1 MKIPTIEEKSRTKT
15 SNIIMLDVDP
25 DVNFT
30 IKTAL
35 EENADYGTTKGR
47 AERMHFSS

>member
-30 IKTAL
+30 IKTAS
-35 EENADYGTTKGR
+35 EENADYGTTKG
-47 AERMHFSS
+47 MHFSS